1 MQNVVENVTL
11 VNKSVNDITLAAK
24 EEELGILE
32 IVEAVNQLENVAQLN
47 INVAGQSYQS
57 ANNLTEKAKEIS
69 NITEELKYIVSS

>member
-1 MQNVVENVTL
+1 
-11 VNKSVNDITLAAK
+11 
-24 EEELGILE
+24 LGILE